1 MFTFSNRSSRS
12 SSAHSLNNLLGEDE
26 PPAHF
31 NAHANES
38 VYMEDDRSSDIMA
51 DAQPPELSED
61 NNLNPA
67 IQVTFTQNHPM
78 GKILIGLLKDT
89 FQLAKKTNVKEMES
103 DLNEMCTNFYNAM
116 RLGQTSTKRQIK
128 HAAMNLE
135 EQLIEK
141 ELNSHLLNENTD
153 PPKYFS
159 PIPTLL
165 TPHQR
170 NEAMKCFPT
179 RSPRFAGNS
188 NRENGMDIIEFLSA
202 LKTAQEYCKLSEREF
217 KQFLLL
223 CTTGRAHTLLMEWLS
238 LEESIPTI
246 FHSLLM
252 HFDKRITPEASKEL
266 LFTYKAPKNLS
277 LKEVETN
284 IMLWVSRAAAVLPAG
299 PSRIAYYNMEIIQTL
314 IRSLPPMSSARVQ
327 SVFNTLS
334 ARLGRAAQATELS
347 RALNIDRHAIDADI
361 RQNGVD
367 KNFKYPSTMQQK
379 PRRVASYAVSIP
391 VPSPAIQNNNNNN
404 SYYNKGG
411 TPVVNSTRSKVYN
424 TTATTFPFRGHNNAR
439 GHQNKNSANQRQH
452 NVRPNASQ
460 GAHAK
465 TNFRRG
471 NFRSNNQSKIHGSNT
486 DNYCSLCGKN
496 DHLASQ
502 GCPYM
507 MYDTGVTAGVMPTHS
522 ICAICPASVRPR
534 LNHPAAFCPY
544 RKAGPFAGSQ

>member
-1 MFTFSNRSSRS
+1 
-12 SSAHSLNNLLGEDE
+12 
-26 PPAHF
+26 
-31 NAHANES
+31 
-38 VYMEDDRSSDIMA
+38 MEDDISSEIMV

-61 NNLNPA
+61 NNLNPG

-314 IRSLPPMSSARVQ
+314 IRS
-327 SVFNTLS
+327 
-334 ARLGRAAQATELS
+334 
-347 RALNIDRHAIDADI
+347 
-361 RQNGVD
+361 
-367 KNFKYPSTMQQK
+367 ST
-379 PRRVASYAVSIP
+379 
-391 VPSPAIQNNNNNN
+391 
-404 SYYNKGG
+404 
-411 TPVVNSTRSKVYN
+411 
-424 TTATTFPFRGHNNAR
+424 
-439 GHQNKNSANQRQH
+439 
-452 NVRPNASQ
+452 
-460 GAHAK
+460 
-465 TNFRRG
+465 
-471 NFRSNNQSKIHGSNT
+471 SN
-486 DNYCSLCGKN
+486 
-496 DHLASQ
+496 
-502 GCPYM
+502 
-507 MYDTGVTAGVMPTHS
+507 
-522 ICAICPASVRPR
+522 
-534 LNHPAAFCPY
+534 
-544 RKAGPFAGSQ
+544 